1 MRRAGTSQPAT
12 NVTRGGLTSAN
23 SNTSSANASNVRRNS
38 YVEKNGGSEYG
49 RDGRM
54 MDGSYRMDNQN
65 IERIPPRSRDY
76 ILYDHPSRFWDRD
89 PHYFGYRVEYL
100 PPRYRTMRYYG
111 IDYYVYNDIYYRSFG
126 GVFYVCRPPVGI
138 LLARTAVDLALAPV
152 RFAYYVSTYS
162 PYTYWDSYYSYIDTQ
177 NRTIARNNAI
187 IAQQNAQ
194 IAMNSNLAANSYN
207 LANRLGLNQSY
218 AYANSN
224 YYYDDGVFYI
234 INSNGRYEVIV
245 PPAGAV
251 VEALP
256 DDYDTITLSGATYYV
271 VDNTVYTTT
280 LIEGRPYMEVLG
292 QLTSRSRYYNYGYVN
307 NY

>member
-1 MRRAGTSQPAT
+1 
-12 NVTRGGLTSAN
+12 
-23 SNTSSANASNVRRNS
+23 
-38 YVEKNGGSEYG
+38 
-49 RDGRM
+49 
-54 MDGSYRMDNQN
+54 
-65 IERIPPRSRDY
+65 
-76 ILYDHPSRFWDRD
+76 
-89 PHYFGYRVEYL
+89 
-100 PPRYRTMRYYG
+100 
-111 IDYYVYNDIYYRSFG
+111 
-126 GVFYVCRPPVGI
+126 
-138 LLARTAVDLALAPV
+138 
-152 RFAYYVSTYS
+152 
-162 PYTYWDSYYSYIDTQ
+162 
-177 NRTIARNNAI
+177 
-187 IAQQNAQ
+187 
-194 IAMNSNLAANSYN
+194 MNSNLAANSYN

-280 LIEGRPYMEVLG
+280 LIDGRPYMEVLG